1 MDVRRGRGYVYR
13 IEYHLVWCVK
23 YRHAVLVDGVDESL
37 KVVLHDIAKQNEL
50 EVVSL
55 EVMPDHVHILIG
67 ATPQQTI
74 PNIVKALKGA
84 SARRLFVSHPELKK
98 SLWGGHLWNPSYFV
112 ATVSENT
119 RQQIQKYIEDQHDTA
134 AKSV

>member
-1 MDVRRGRGYVYR
+1 MYC

-23 YRHAVLVDGVDESL
+23 YRRAVLQDGADESL
-37 KVVLHDIAKQNEL
+37 KTILRDIAKQNKL

-74 PNIVKALKGA
+74 PDFVKALKGA
-84 SARRLFVSHPELKK
+84 SARRMFVAHPELKK
-98 SLWGGHLWNPSYFV
+98 LLWGGHLWNPSYFV

-119 RQQIQKYIEDQHDTA
+119 RTQIRQYIEDQHDTA